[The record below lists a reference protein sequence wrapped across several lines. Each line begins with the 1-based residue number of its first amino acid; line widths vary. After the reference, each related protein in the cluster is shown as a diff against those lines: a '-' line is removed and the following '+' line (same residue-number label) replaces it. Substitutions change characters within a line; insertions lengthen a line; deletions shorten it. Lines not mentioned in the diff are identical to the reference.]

1 MSGGLGVSIDDA
13 IALSTRM
20 AQSPADSV
28 SLAPQLVQV
37 LQSLPPPAG
46 QLLSRPAFERA
57 TLFTLGCSFENVP
70 ISAGS
75 IGPQVIRCQ
84 HDVWIRGV
92 QVQAYPSFF
101 PITGQ
106 SLANVQQIANL
117 FRQLR
122 FSIGTNGRGLVQVNW
137 RLDARQGFI
146 SRGSTGEILAPAS
159 LISGDGCFDAPK
171 DWILQKDQTIEVRLQ
186 SLLDELGINTA
197 DANLILRWVTVCFWA
212 EELDQPSIQVA
223 TVG

>member
-1 MSGGLGVSIDDA
+1 MAGGLGVSIDDA
-13 IALSTRM
+13 IALAQRM

-28 SLAPQLVQV
+28 ALAPQLVTT
-37 LQSLPPPAG
+37 LQSLPPQAG
-46 QLLSRPAFERA
+46 GLLSRPKFERA

-70 ISAGS
+70 ITAGS

-84 HDVWIRGV
+84 HDVWVRGV
-92 QVQAYPSFF
+92 QVQAYPSFA

-106 SLANVQQIANL
+106 SFPNVQQLADL

-122 FSIGTNGRGLVQVNW
+122 FSIGTNGRGLVSVNW

-146 SRGSTGEILAPAS
+146 SRGSTSEILAPAA
-159 LISGDGCFDAPK
+159 LIAGDGCFDAPK
-171 DWILQKDQTIEVRLQ
+171 DWILQKDQTIEVRIQ
-186 SLLDELGINTA
+186 SLLDQVGINTA
-197 DANLILRWVTVCFWA
+197 VANLLLRWVTVCFWA
-212 EELDQPSIQVA
+212 EEIDQPSVQVT